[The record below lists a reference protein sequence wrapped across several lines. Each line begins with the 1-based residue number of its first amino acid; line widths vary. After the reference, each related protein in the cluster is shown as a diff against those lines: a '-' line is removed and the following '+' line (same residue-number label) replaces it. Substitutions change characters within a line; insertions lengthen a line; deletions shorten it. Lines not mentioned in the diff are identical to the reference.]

1 VLEHVGLVVD
11 HDPLE
16 ARARLRVGALHRHAR
31 RRARDQL
38 VDRSRDRPAGR
49 GVEHGVSLAEIANP
63 FATFSAI
70 AAPSDFDPEADLAL
84 ALALADAAD
93 RLTLPRFRA
102 QDLVVETKPDLSPVT
117 EADRAVETM
126 IRTELERA
134 RPADAVLGEEQGET
148 RVGASRRWIVDPIDG
163 TKGYARGLPVWAT
176 LLALEVDG
184 ELVLG
189 VVSAPALGTRWWAR
203 RGGGTWRN
211 GELVRVSQVARVE
224 DAQMAYSS
232 VTAFDDDGRGDGFRA
247 LARRCWRTRGLGD
260 FWSHVLVAD
269 GSVDISVEVGGLNL
283 WDVAPLLPIVEE
295 AGGRITDLTGVVRA
309 DGGNVLATN
318 RLLHDEALGLLR

>member
-1 VLEHVGLVVD
+1 
-11 HDPLE
+11 
-16 ARARLRVGALHRHAR
+16 
-31 RRARDQL
+31 
-38 VDRSRDRPAGR
+38 
-49 GVEHGVSLAEIANP
+49 
-63 FATFSAI
+63 
-70 AAPSDFDPEADLAL
+70 
-84 ALALADAAD
+84 
-93 RLTLPRFRA
+93 
-102 QDLVVETKPDLSPVT
+102 VVETKPDLTPVT

-126 IRTELERA
+126 VRAELARA
-134 RPADAVLGEEQGET
+134 RPGDAVLGEEQGET

-211 GELVRVSQVARVE
+211 GELVRVSQVARIE
-224 DAQMAYSS
+224 DAQLAYSS
-232 VTAFDDDGRGDGFRA
+232 VTAFEDDGIGDGFLA
-247 LARRCWRTRGLGD
+247 LARRCWRSRGLGD

-269 GSVDISVEVGGLNL
+269 GSVDISAEVGGLNL

-295 AGGRITDLTGVVRA
+295 AGGRITDITGAVRA
-309 DGGNVLATN
+309 DGGNVVATN
-318 RLLHDEALGLLR
+318 GLLHDEVLRLLR

>member
-1 VLEHVGLVVD
+1 MPRPDG
-11 HDPLE
+11 PPGCS
-16 ARARLRVGALHRHAR
+16 RVARHA
-31 RRARDQL
+31 A
-38 VDRSRDRPAGR
+38 
-49 GVEHGVSLAEIANP
+49 SLAAIGRR
-63 FATFSAI
+63 FATFGAI
-70 AAPSDFDPEADLAL
+70 ASDSDLELDLTLAL
-84 ALALADAAD
+84 ELADAAD

-102 QDLVVETKPDLSPVT
+102 QDLVVETKPDLTPVT

-126 IRTELERA
+126 IRDELARA

-148 RVGASRRWIVDPIDG
+148 RVGESRRWIVDPIDG
-163 TKGYARGLPVWAT
+163 TKGYARGMPVWAT
-176 LLALEVDG
+176 LIALEVDG
-184 ELVLG
+184 VLALG

-203 RGGGTWRN
+203 RGGGAWRN

-224 DAQMAYSS
+224 DAQLAYSS
-232 VTAFDDDGRGDGFRA
+232 VTAFEDDGRGDAFLA

-295 AGGRITDLTGVVRA
+295 AGGRITDLTGAARA
-309 DGGNVLATN
+309 DGGDVLATN
-318 RLLHDEALGLLR
+318 GILHDEALRVLQ